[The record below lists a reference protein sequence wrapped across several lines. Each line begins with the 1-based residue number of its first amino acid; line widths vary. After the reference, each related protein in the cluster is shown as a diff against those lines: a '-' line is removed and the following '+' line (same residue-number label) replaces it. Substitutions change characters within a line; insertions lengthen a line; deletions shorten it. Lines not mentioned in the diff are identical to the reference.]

1 VSRRVGEP
9 AGIKFSKIEK
19 KFGKLYALRRLDLE
33 IAAGECVA
41 LTGRNGS
48 GKTTL
53 LRVATRLTRP
63 THGEVTFTGVGN
75 NTLPTIGYVS
85 HALMLYEELTAL
97 ENLKLFARLLQIPQ
111 PESRSMSLLEAT
123 RLAPRANSLVRT
135 FSRGMKQRLA
145 IARALL
151 EEPSIL
157 LLDEPGT
164 GLDTESAAWLTNT
177 VRALRDEGRTI
188 VMSVHGESEL
198 SRLATRAVRLD
209 AGALV
214 ADTRAGAT
222 IQSVFVAGG
231 AA

>member
-1 VSRRVGEP
+1 MSRRVGEP
-9 AGIKFSKIEK
+9 AGIKFSQIDK
-19 KFGKLYALRRLDLE
+19 KFGKLYALRRVDFE

-53 LRVATRLTRP
+53 LRIATLLTRP
-63 THGEVTFTGVGN
+63 TRGEVTFMGATGN
-75 NTLPTIGYVS
+75 LLPTIGYVS

-97 ENLKLFARLLQIPQ
+97 ENLRLFARLLQIPR
-111 PESRSMSLLEAT
+111 PESRSMELLEAT
-123 RLAPRANSLVRT
+123 RLAARANSLVRT

-157 LLDEPGT
+157 LLDEPAT
-164 GLDTESAAWLTNT
+164 GLDTESATWLTNT
-177 VRALRDEGRTI
+177 VRVLRDEGCTI

-198 SRLATRAVRLD
+198 SRLSTRAVRLD
-209 AGALV
+209 SGALV
-214 ADTRAGAT
+214 ADTRVGAT
-222 IQSVFVAGG
+222 FQSVFAAGG
-231 AA
+231 VA

>member
-9 AGIKFSKIEK
+9 AGIKFSQIDK
-19 KFGKLYALRRLDLE
+19 KFGKLYALRHVDFE
-33 IAAGECVA
+33 IAPGECVA

-53 LRVATRLTRP
+53 LRIATLLTRP
-63 THGEVTFTGVGN
+63 THGEVTFTGTAGN
-75 NTLPTIGYVS
+75 LLPTIGYVS

-97 ENLKLFARLLQIPQ
+97 ENLRLFARLLQIPN
-111 PESRSMSLLEAT
+111 PESRSMELLEAT
-123 RLAPRANSLVRT
+123 RLASRANSLVRT

-151 EEPSIL
+151 EKPSIL
-157 LLDEPGT
+157 LLDEPAT

-177 VRALRDEGRTI
+177 VRVLRDEGCTI

-198 SRLATRAVRLD
+198 SRLSTRAVRLD

-214 ADTRAGAT
+214 ADTRVGAT
-222 IQSVFVAGG
+222 FQSVFAAGG
-231 AA
+231 VA

>member
-1 VSRRVGEP
+1 
-9 AGIKFSKIEK
+9 
-19 KFGKLYALRRLDLE
+19 
-33 IAAGECVA
+33 
-41 LTGRNGS
+41 
-48 GKTTL
+48 
-53 LRVATRLTRP
+53 
-63 THGEVTFTGVGN
+63 
-75 NTLPTIGYVS
+75 
-85 HALMLYEELTAL
+85 MLYEELTAL
-97 ENLKLFARLLQIPQ
+97 ENLRLFARFLQIPK
-111 PESRSMSLLEAT
+111 PESRSMELLEAT
-123 RLAPRANSLVRT
+123 RLAARANSLVRT

-151 EEPSIL
+151 EAPSIL

-177 VRALRDEGRTI
+177 VRAIRDEGHTI

-222 IQSVFVAGG
+222 FQSVFAAGG
-231 AA
+231 VA

>member
-1 VSRRVGEP
+1 VIRRVGEP
-9 AGIKFSKIEK
+9 AGIKFSKVEK
-19 KFGKLYALRRLDLE
+19 KFGKLYALRRVDLD

-53 LRVATRLTRP
+53 LRIATRLTRP
-63 THGEVTFTGVGN
+63 THGEVMYTGSTDN
-75 NTLPTIGYVS
+75 ISPTIGYVS

-97 ENLKLFARLLQIPQ
+97 ENLKLFARLLQIPEA
-111 PESRSMSLLEAT
+111 ESRSMALLEAT

-151 EEPSIL
+151 QEPSIL

-222 IQSVFVAGG
+222 FQSVFASGG

>member
-1 VSRRVGEP
+1 VSRRIGEP
-9 AGIKFSKIEK
+9 AGIRFSGVEK
-19 KFGKLYALRRLDLE
+19 KFGKIYALRRVDFE

-53 LRVATRLTRP
+53 LRIATRLTRP
-63 THGEVTFTGVGN
+63 THGKITFTGAAGDIS
-75 NTLPTIGYVS
+75 PTIGYVA

-97 ENLKLFARLLQIPQ
+97 ENLRLFARLLHTPK
-111 PESRSMSLLEAT
+111 PESRANELLEAT
-123 RLAPRANSLVRT
+123 RLAARANSLVRT

-151 EEPSIL
+151 EDPSVL

-177 VRALRDEGRTI
+177 TRALRDEGRTI

-198 SRLATRAVRLD
+198 SRLATRAARLD
-209 AGALV
+209 AGMLV

-222 IQSVFVAGG
+222 FASVFASRGVA
-231 AA
+231 

>member
-1 VSRRVGEP
+1 MSRRVGEP

-19 KFGKLYALRRLDLE
+19 KFGKLYALRRMDLE

-75 NTLPTIGYVS
+75 NVFPTIGYVS

-111 PESRSMSLLEAT
+111 PESRSMALLEAT

-214 ADTRAGAT
+214 ADTRTGAT
-222 IQSVFVAGG
+222 FQSVFAAGG
-231 AA
+231 VA